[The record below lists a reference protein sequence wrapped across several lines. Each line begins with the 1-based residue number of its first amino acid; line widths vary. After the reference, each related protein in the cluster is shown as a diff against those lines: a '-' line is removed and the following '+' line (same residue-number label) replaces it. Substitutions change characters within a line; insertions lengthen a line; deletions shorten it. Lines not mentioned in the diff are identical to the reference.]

1 LIISSLKVVF
11 GQILGTENENNN
23 DIDTDDKVRGP
34 DLFQNA
40 EIYLPH
46 GDRFKIAK
54 VIGRKQNADGNYTG
68 RSHKQPKLDSRI
80 FIVQFPDGDEK
91 DFAYNILAEHL
102 YSQIDSEGN
111 QHQLF
116 NGIINHRKNSNALDK
131 TDQYRINNGK
141 RTKKKTTTG
150 WDLEIKWKDGST
162 SWIPLKDIKET
173 NMVEVAQYALDNRI
187 SEEPAFD
194 WWAHDVLQKMKQ
206 LIKMTKA

>member
-102 YSQIDSEGN
+102 YSQLDSEGN
-111 QHQLF
+111 QHQFF
-116 NGIINHRKNSNALDK
+116 NGIINHKKTVTHSIKLISTVSTTVSARKRKPPLGGISK
-131 TDQYRINNGK
+131 SNGK
-141 RTKKKTTTG
+141 MDPHRG
-150 WDLEIKWKDGST
+150 YL
-162 SWIPLKDIKET
+162 
-173 NMVEVAQYALDNRI
+173 
-187 SEEPAFD
+187 
-194 WWAHDVLQKMKQ
+194 
-206 LIKMTKA
+206 